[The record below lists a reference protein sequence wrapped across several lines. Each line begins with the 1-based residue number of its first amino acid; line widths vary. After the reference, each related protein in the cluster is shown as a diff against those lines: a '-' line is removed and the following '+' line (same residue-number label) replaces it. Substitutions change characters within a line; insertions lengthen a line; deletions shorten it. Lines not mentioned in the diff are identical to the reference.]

1 MAIFRTA
8 YDTTAGQAAQMQK
21 VNAGIRD
28 AIIRN
33 FLSYSNLNTKPVEDI
48 ETIFVTGGG
57 AEDNIPYFA
66 HPYFVTDDTNPKKV
80 KQYLVSDVRMS
91 VYKTDNK
98 YSADRDNYNGIKVRN
113 KTEYDL
119 VLSRAII
126 NNIWINTRPGILR
139 DISPVPGSLYCRWI
153 SDCISRRYAL
163 DGKDSLGLM
172 VIAGIFYQS
181 LFVEKPDFK
190 DEEFVLRLTKVVMRY
205 TRAPSD
211 MIADYIDRIDKLD
224 NIKDFCR
231 LCRDLLENPRLQDF
245 NEGILVTVVGNTW
258 FGNNAKE
265 LMYVALEHP
274 PTWITICFFA
284 FTERGYKNSAIAKA
298 AKLFLGNKGETDFT
312 KAFSSLYR
320 AYHYEDRNVR
330 VSDDS
335 Y

>member
-1 MAIFRTA
+1 MTIYRTA
-8 YDTTAGQAAQMQK
+8 YDTTAGQAALMQK

-28 AIIRN
+28 ALVRD
-33 FLSYSNLNTKPVEDI
+33 FLKYSGLETKPVDDI
-48 ETIFVTGGG
+48 STIFVTGGG
-57 AEDNIPYFA
+57 SEDNIPYFA
-66 HPYFVTDDTNPKKV
+66 HPYYVLDNTNPKQLKE
-80 KQYLVSDVRMS
+80 YLVSDVRMS
-91 VYKTDNK
+91 VFKAETKFTNRND
-98 YSADRDNYNGIKVRN
+98 YSSIKVRN

-119 VLSRAII
+119 VVSRAII
-126 NNIWINTRPGILR
+126 NNIWINSRPGILR

-163 DGKDSLGLM
+163 DGKDALGLM
-172 VIAGIFYQS
+172 VLAGIFYQS
-181 LFVEKPDFK
+181 LFVEKPNFK
-190 DEEFVLRLTKVVMRY
+190 DEEYVLRLTKVLMRY

-211 MIADYIDRIDKLD
+211 MITGYIDRIDKLD

-231 LCRDLLENPRLQDF
+231 ICRDLLENPRLQDF

-298 AKLFLGNKGETDFT
+298 AKLFLGNKGETDFC

-320 AYHYEDRNVR
+320 AYRESDRITTV
-330 VSDDS
+330 DS